1 MSIEITRASKAD
13 KIIIRN
19 LTELYFH
26 DFSEFEKKEVNE
38 HGLFD
43 YDDLDLFWLEQNRHA
58 FLARYQGKIA
68 GFALIKQG
76 FYHERNEQY
85 DENLVDIVD
94 FFVMRRYRR
103 NGVGRVM
110 ARYCF
115 EAVRG
120 NWQVRTDEPNVAAF
134 AFWRSV
140 IAQFTGDQYETF
152 DFTDSPGVAYYFES
166 K

>member
-68 GFALIKQG
+68 DSHSSSRGFIMNAMSSTT
-76 FYHERNEQY
+76 N
-85 DENLVDIVD
+85 
-94 FFVMRRYRR
+94 
-103 NGVGRVM
+103 
-110 ARYCF
+110 
-115 EAVRG
+115 
-120 NWQVRTDEPNVAAF
+120 NW
-134 AFWRSV
+134 WIWWIS
-140 IAQFTGDQYETF
+140 
-152 DFTDSPGVAYYFES
+152 S
-166 K
+166 

>member
-19 LTELYFH
+19 LTELYLH

-43 YDDLDLFWLEQNRHA
+43 YDDLDLFWLEKNRYP
-58 FLARYQGKIA
+58 FLARYEGKIA
-68 GFALIKQG
+68 GFALVKQG
-76 FYHERNEQY
+76 FYHEKNEQY
-85 DENLVDIVD
+85 DDTLIDMVD

-103 NGVGRVM
+103 KGIGQVM
-110 ARYCF
+110 ARHSF

-120 NWQVRTDEPNVAAF
+120 QWQLRTDEPNVAAF
-134 AFWRSV
+134 AFWRN
-140 IAQFTGDQYETF
+140 IITEFTGGSF
-152 DFTDSPGVAYYFES
+152 
-166 K
+166 